1 VSIRIQNGL
10 SLSLGFFLVL
20 MFASCK
26 NDKTGSL
33 NSSGDPAIDKI
44 SALIQENGNDPELY
58 FQRAKLLYEK
68 GNLQNTI
75 IDLQQAIALDSMNPD
90 YFHLL
95 SDAFLDYANPDEAM
109 RILNRV
115 LAMYP
120 ERIASLLKMAEL
132 KFILEDYD
140 GSILTVN
147 EIVRL
152 DPQNDEAY
160 FMLGMNFKSLGDVP
174 RAINA
179 FQTAVEMNSKLTDA
193 WIILGEL
200 YEAKKDPMALKYY
213 ESAILSNP
221 ASMQALHAKAYYLQ
235 NHGDIPG
242 ALTIYRNII
251 ITDKSYEDAYLNAG
265 LLYLEVDSLD
275 KAFEQFDLLAGVAP
289 TNPMGFYMRGIA
301 NEKKGKLKDALRDY
315 ESALNLNRND
325 EKVVKAIEDLKRKQ
339 IK

>member
-1 VSIRIQNGL
+1 
-10 SLSLGFFLVL
+10 
-20 MFASCK
+20 
-26 NDKTGSL
+26 
-33 NSSGDPAIDKI
+33 
-44 SALIQENGNDPELY
+44 
-58 FQRAKLLYEK
+58 
-68 GNLQNTI
+68 
-75 IDLQQAIALDSMNPD
+75 
-90 YFHLL
+90 
-95 SDAFLDYANPDEAM
+95 
-109 RILNRV
+109 
-115 LAMYP
+115 
-120 ERIASLLKMAEL
+120 
-132 KFILEDYD
+132 
-140 GSILTVN
+140 
-147 EIVRL
+147 
-152 DPQNDEAY
+152 
-160 FMLGMNFKSLGDVP
+160 
-174 RAINA
+174 
-179 FQTAVEMNSKLTDA
+179 MNSNLTDA